1 MQLFSGNKGFRDEPL
16 IRICD
21 SSQIVC
27 VATQTLLA
35 VNEMPDKA
43 FILRR
48 NQLIHV
54 FSYILQFYRKIA
66 VKLNFTDIL
75 LQKMKCLTGHFIF
88 GKQRLWVTTSKDN
101 KICNFV
107 LVKGKPLKPY
117 ILKSNNTHEK

>member
-48 NQLIHV
+48 NQLIHQ
-54 FSYILQFYRKIA
+54 L
-66 VKLNFTDIL
+66 
-75 LQKMKCLTGHFIF
+75 
-88 GKQRLWVTTSKDN
+88 
-101 KICNFV
+101 
-107 LVKGKPLKPY
+107 
-117 ILKSNNTHEK
+117 

>member
-1 MQLFSGNKGFRDEPL
+1 MQPFSGNKGFRDEPL

-66 VKLNFTDIL
+66 VKFNFIL
-75 LQKMKCLTGHFIF
+75 
-88 GKQRLWVTTSKDN
+88 
-101 KICNFV
+101 
-107 LVKGKPLKPY
+107 
-117 ILKSNNTHEK
+117 

>member
-1 MQLFSGNKGFRDEPL
+1 MRTCCRIMIQSEVCWCLIIKTMKNRLQIIDLFFNFPKNL
-16 IRICD
+16 KIRRIA
-21 SSQIVC
+21 IVFW
-27 VATQTLLA
+27 T
-35 VNEMPDKA
+35 
-43 FILRR
+43 
-48 NQLIHV
+48 
-54 FSYILQFYRKIA
+54 

>member
-1 MQLFSGNKGFRDEPL
+1 M
-16 IRICD
+16 RICCRIMIQ
-21 SSQIVC
+21 SEVCWCLIIKTMKNRLQIID
-27 VATQTLLA
+27 LFFNFPKNL
-35 VNEMPDKA
+35 K
-43 FILRR
+43 IRR
-48 NQLIHV
+48 IAIV
-54 FSYILQFYRKIA
+54 FWM

-101 KICNFV
+101 KSCNFV